1 MKHWKA
7 ILALA
12 LVLALETGA
21 LVFRHRRAAARSA
34 PGTYL
39 IGMSQAN
46 LIEMYLIQF
55 FLTFMAYYRHRAN
68 IGRLLSGNE
77 RKTYLFKTNS
87 EKLDL
92 GDKK

>member
-1 MKHWKA
+1 MVYGGTF
-7 ILALA
+7 IQMIIEGQMG
-12 LVLALETGA
+12 VFGA
-21 LVFRHRRAAARSA
+21 V
-34 PGTYL
+34 
-39 IGMSQAN
+39 SQAN

-77 RKTYLFKTNS
+77 RKTYRHRANIGRLLSGNERKTYLFKTNS

>member
-1 MKHWKA
+1 MVYGGTF
-7 ILALA
+7 IQMII
-12 LVLALETGA
+12 EGQMG
-21 LVFRHRRAAARSA
+21 VFGPA
-34 PGTYL
+34 
-39 IGMSQAN
+39 SQAT
-46 LIEMYLIQF
+46 LIEMYIIQF